1 MTSTT
6 VSQHADSPDLIAF
19 LNKVYAR
26 ENPSIVGGRRATLT
40 DYQIQ
45 VGTLQKF
52 FDRECQAN
60 GHPCRNLLVSDVT
73 DSLVAGC
80 MAWMIERGRAAKTCN
95 KLRRTIR
102 AIHAFAIE
110 QKEFP
115 GRLLRVKKLK
125 EPKTMPRA
133 WRPEQITT
141 ILEAALKM
149 PPTRRGTWDGRDD
162 LALVLF
168 ILNTGTRI
176 TATMLTPKACLDL
189 ERGEV
194 TVPAAVQKHNSDE
207 TFDLLPLTVEAL
219 KAMHTSPDDRLF
231 GHWPYDD
238 HQNGKWRSLTNR
250 LKVILV
256 RAGLF
261 PAVKEI
267 PKRVHGFHK
276 FRKCFAT
283 FIRLKFGKAAS
294 TEMCG
299 HSGGAVT
306 EAYLDPTQ
314 TGDRPSCR
322 EALGDLIKMPPSS
335 IHGWA
340 E

>member
-1 MTSTT
+1 MAS
-6 VSQHADSPDLIAF
+6 LLMF

-26 ENPSIVGGRRATLT
+26 ENPSMVGGRKATLI

-52 FDRECQAN
+52 FDRECKAS
-60 GHPCRNLLVSDVT
+60 GDPCRSVEVADVT
-73 DSLVAGC
+73 DLLVAGC
-80 MAWMIERGRAAKTCN
+80 MAWMIERGLAAKTCN

-110 QKEFP
+110 EKDYP

-125 EPKTMPRA
+125 EPKPVPRA
-133 WRPEQITT
+133 WRPEQITS
-141 ILEAALKM
+141 ILMAALRM
-149 PPTRRGTWDGRDD
+149 PPTRRGCWDGRDD

-176 TATMLTPKACLDL
+176 TAAMLTPQTCLNL
-189 ERGEV
+189 ETGEV

-207 TFDLLPLTVEAL
+207 VFDLLPITVEAL
-219 KAMHTSPDDRLF
+219 KSMHQSSDARLF

-238 HQNGKWRSLTNR
+238 PINGKWRTLTSR
-250 LKVILV
+250 LKNILV
-256 RAGLF
+256 KAGLF
-261 PAVKEI
+261 PAVREI
-267 PKRVHGFHK
+267 PKRVHMFHK
-276 FRKCFAT
+276 FRRCFAT

-299 HSGGAVT
+299 HSGSAVT

-322 EALGDLIKMPPSS
+322 EALGDLIKLPASLDRQQKLFD
-335 IHGWA
+335 
-340 E
+340 